1 MFAGVRTIFVLPKAP
16 PRQNKKKSE
25 PGCSR
30 VYPDTPEKDN
40 IEQKE
45 EQKQLKE
52 ENKLREVKKGSE
64 PACEAPALKSDVKK
78 RKKAFKQKNNRI
90 LKKKTKARGKQTN
103 WLSSSEESDDS
114 KIAGKAQTSDSDICL
129 SETDHEEEQL
139 AYLKPDTTLQ
149 PGDYVLVKFPTR
161 NTRNIILANSFPTI
175 PLQMNT
181 FREIMDLFYRT
192 YWTSLW

>member
-1 MFAGVRTIFVLPKAP
+1 MSNKIKGVDIRPLPKAPPRQNKLYNFFDMSNKIKGVDIRPLPKAP

-30 VYPDTPEKDN
+30 VYPDTPEKDK

-52 ENKLREVKKGSE
+52 EKKLREGSE

-78 RKKAFKQKNNRI
+78 RNKAFKQKDNRILKKKTKARGKRNKAFKQKDNRI

-103 WLSSSEESDDS
+103 WLSSSEDSDDS
-114 KIAGKAQTSDSDICL
+114 KIADKAQTSDSDIL
-129 SETDHEEEQL
+129 
-139 AYLKPDTTLQ
+139 
-149 PGDYVLVKFPTR
+149 
-161 NTRNIILANSFPTI
+161 I
-175 PLQMNT
+175 
-181 FREIMDLFYRT
+181 
-192 YWTSLW
+192 